1 MVEKDKNGG
10 VKWTERK
17 HGVWR
22 VRGVRCYGGY
32 GNDDRRGCEGGG
44 AGVMESRWEKGEEV
58 KVKEMEMES
67 RGIGVVKVVKENR
80 VGDFELAWDSESAG
94 RGHALT

>member
-1 MVEKDKNGG
+1 
-10 VKWTERK
+10 
-17 HGVWR
+17 
-22 VRGVRCYGGY
+22 
-32 GNDDRRGCEGGG
+32 
-44 AGVMESRWEKGEEV
+44 MESRWEKGEEV